1 MNITS
6 WAHEVNFI
14 FWATY
19 KHFFRRK
26 GRIPTLLLTFALPK
40 VVDRYCCQQIQG
52 HFAAKQNK
60 IAKAK

>member
-6 WAHEVNFI
+6 WADEVNFI
-14 FWATY
+14 FWQATSM
-19 KHFFRRK
+19 FFRRK
-26 GRIPTLLLTFALPK
+26 ERIPTLLLTFALPK

>member
-6 WAHEVNFI
+6 WAYEVNFI
-14 FWATY
+14 FWQPTSM
-19 KHFFRRK
+19 FFRRK
-26 GRIPTLLLTFALPK
+26 ERIPTLLLTFALPK
-40 VVDRYCCQQIQG
+40 VVDRYCCQKIQG

>member
-1 MNITS
+1 MKLTS
-6 WAHEVNFI
+6 F
-14 FWATY
+14 FGQPTSM
-19 KHFFRRK
+19 FFRRK

-40 VVDRYCCQQIQG
+40 VVDRYCCQKIQG